1 MILGHSRLLPTR
13 GIVRPPILII
23 RGGGSWSSESLLL
36 EITTKMDPS
45 SGITVGEGGRV
56 RTRKYDDVEEVDVKA
71 DGEGLALPSYWIRRR
86 RQLSGSLRP
95 SLRLRPTIKDNL
107 KKQKPI
113 SWGESG
119 VK

>member
-1 MILGHSRLLPTR
+1 MIIRHSRRLPTR
-13 GIVRPPILII
+13 VIVRPPILILLGVGFMVIGVSSI
-23 RGGGSWSSESLLL
+23 RNNDNNGPVLGDNRQGSR
-36 EITTKMDPS
+36 K
-45 SGITVGEGGRV
+45 V
-56 RTRKYDDVEEVDVKA
+56 RTRKDDDVEEVDVKA

-95 SLRLRPTIKDNL
+95 PLRLRPTIKENH